1 MDQFGLKWLELV
13 PKSPFNLQSA
23 KILART
29 MLKDI
34 IVSRV
39 RVKVLTL
46 FLTNPG
52 IMFYVREIVRQTEEE
67 INAIR
72 RELAHLEKGGMV
84 SKESRANRVYYRF
97 RTDYPLYFEL
107 LGLITKTTGLG
118 ADFLKNKAK
127 LGKLKFVMIS
137 GKFARGGTSPTNSV
151 DLLVVGQVVLP
162 ELAQIVRAE
171 EGRRKRE
178 INYTVMT
185 QEEFTFRK
193 SRRDPFILSVVAGS
207 RIMIIG
213 DEEELV
219 SP

>member
-1 MDQFGLKWLELV
+1 
-13 PKSPFNLQSA
+13 
-23 KILART
+23 

-52 IMFYVREIVRQTEEE
+52 KMFYVREIVRATEEE

-72 RELAHLEKGGMV
+72 RELAHLEKAGMV
-84 SKESRANRVYYRF
+84 GKEARANRVYYTF
-97 RTDYPLYFEL
+97 RIDYPLYFEL
-107 LGLITKTTGLG
+107 LELITKTNGLG
-118 ADFLKNKAK
+118 ADILKNKAK
-127 LGKLKFVMIS
+127 LGKLKFVMVS
-137 GKFARGGTSPTNSV
+137 GKFARGQKQDANAV
-151 DLLVVGQVVLP
+151 DLLVVGHVVLP
-162 ELAQIVRAE
+162 ELSQIVRAE
-171 EGRRKRE
+171 ESRRKRE

-185 QEEFTFRK
+185 QEEFGFRK
-193 SRRDPFILSVVAGS
+193 SRRDPFILTVIHGS

-219 SP
+219 S